1 MRSTRTTTRKRDEAP
16 STRGQ
21 EGQPA
26 ADRGARKAAEAVK
39 GLLTI
44 WE

>member
-1 MRSTRTTTRKRDEAP
+1 MKRRRRAAKKA
-16 STRGQ
+16 
-21 EGQPA
+21 QPA